1 MNRLKVASMFAGIG
15 GICLGFKQVGC
26 EVVWANEKDRTA
38 CRTYRYNH
46 GDKILVEKDIYRV
59 SPKEIPN
66 MDILTAGFPC
76 QSFSIAGNQKGF
88 DDPRGNLFFEIARI
102 LDAKRPQAVFLENVS
117 NLVEHDDGKTFLV
130 IYNSLVQFG
139 YYIRYRVMDA
149 HEYCNIPQ
157 PRSRIYI
164 VAFLDSHACDKFKFP
179 KTTDLTVGINDI
191 IKRKERKHEVYYYQ
205 QGSSVVNKYE
215 KKIYDRN
222 YIYRLQDSGLIRVRN
237 NYCPTL
243 TAQMG
248 TYPDRVP
255 LVVDDY
261 GIRKL
266 TLRECLDF
274 QGFPADFKFPK
285 TITIQDAY
293 RQIGNSVCVPVIKR
307 IAKKLCESL
316 SDKPINNKECIDA
329 QKV

>member
-1 MNRLKVASMFAGIG
+1 MFAGIG
-15 GICLGFKQVGC
+15 GICLGFKQAEC
-26 EVVWANEKDRTA
+26 EIIWANEKDRTA
-38 CRTYRYNH
+38 CRTYRFNH
-46 GDKILVEKDIYRV
+46 SDDVLVEKDVYNV
-59 SPKEIPN
+59 APNEIPD

-88 DDPRGNLFFEIARI
+88 ADPRGNLFFEIARV
-102 LDAKRPQAVFLENVS
+102 LDAKRPQAVFLENVN

-130 IYNSLVQFG
+130 IYNSLVHFG
-139 YYIRYRVMDA
+139 YYVRYRVLSA

-164 VAFLDSHACDKFKFP
+164 VAFLDSQACDGFEFP
-179 KTTDLTVGINDI
+179 EPMELTIGINDI
-191 IKRKERKHEVYYYQ
+191 INRSERKHEVYYYQ
-205 QGSSVVNKYE
+205 PDSHVVKKYG
-215 KKIYDRN
+215 KKIIDRN
-222 YIYRLQDSGLIRVRN
+222 YIYRLQDSGLVRVRN

-255 LVVDDY
+255 LVVDNF

-285 TITIQDAY
+285 TISIEDAY
-293 RQIGNSVCVPVIKR
+293 RQIGNSVCVPVVKR
-307 IAKKLCESL
+307 LAERL
-316 SDKPINNKECIDA
+316 SNLL
-329 QKV
+329 Q

>member
-1 MNRLKVASMFAGIG
+1 MDELDIDKNSNALKIGSMFAGIG
-15 GICLGFKQVGC
+15 GICLGFKQIGC
-26 EVVWANEKDRTA
+26 DIVWANEKDKTA

-46 GDKILVEKDIYRV
+46 GNDALLEKDIYKV
-59 SPKEIPN
+59 DTNDIP
-66 MDILTAGFPC
+66 DFDVLTAGFPC

-88 DDPRGNLFFEIARI
+88 SDPRGNLFFEISRI

-139 YYIRYRVMDA
+139 YYVRYRVMDA

-164 VAFLDSHACDKFKFP
+164 VAFIDSQACERFKFP
-179 KTTDLTVGINDI
+179 KPIELTVGINDVVN
-191 IKRKERKHEVYYYQ
+191 RHERKHEIYYYQ
-205 QGSSVVNKYE
+205 QDSQVIKEYG
-215 KKIYDRN
+215 KKINDRN
-222 YIYRLQDSGLIRVRN
+222 YIYRLQDSGLVRVRN

-255 LVVDDY
+255 LVIDDF

-274 QGFPADFKFPK
+274 QGFPDNFKFPK
-285 TITIQDAY
+285 TIAIHDAY

-307 IAKKLCESL
+307 IADNLKKSL
-316 SDKPINNKECIDA
+316 
-329 QKV
+329 Q